1 MSISGLMNLFNSSIS
16 AASGW
21 FIEIFNA
28 SRVANVYLV
37 FIFLVMLI
45 RFIVAPIFGR
55 SRGSDRARTSAEVNN
70 E

>member
-1 MSISGLMNLFNSSIS
+1 MSISALMNLFNSSIS

-21 FIEIFNA
+21 FIDIFTA
-28 SRVANVYLV
+28 SNVANVYLV

-55 SRGSDRARTSAEVNN
+55 SRGSDRARPSPEVKD